1 MDEVSSNQHSSA
13 YSSLANST
21 TEIHDIVKM
30 EGESSGKVRN
40 NKRATVDLQMRAIS
54 EDYNALLRRATEQI
68 RVLTA
73 EKHELDEQCKKH
85 ITLNEEIA
93 GELAAAVERESELRS
108 ENEAVIAANEEL
120 FAEAQRLSDEEEKW
134 ESEREG
140 FQEEIG
146 ALKARVETLD
156 EKVGSEVREASERL
170 AAEGRLRLEDSERER
185 AALEAANRE
194 MEERV
199 GRMAAAVGR
208 IESEKDSLLRRKE
221 GVAGENMQLMVEAN
235 EQAKQFKQKTAALQ
249 AQLQKAEDRCKKA
262 DKENARL
269 RSQSA
274 ATPAPVVV
282 AAPPVMMA
290 SPGALADKRYG
301 DLVERN
307 KNLTEWREQLI
318 GKNKSLAEENDKL
331 KAKCQSLEDLLHDE
345 ETDINDV
352 LELIKNMQQQP
363 GSPNGS
369 AGGGIGPISKFREFT
384 REDLQKLRRKN

>member
-1 MDEVSSNQHSSA
+1 M
-13 YSSLANST
+13 
-21 TEIHDIVKM
+21 
-30 EGESSGKVRN
+30 
-40 NKRATVDLQMRAIS
+40 
-54 EDYNALLRRATEQI
+54 
-68 RVLTA
+68 LTA

-134 ESEREG
+134 ENEREG

-156 EKVGSEVREASERL
+156 EKVSSEVREASERL

-194 MEERV
+194 LEERV

-208 IESEKDSLLRRKE
+208 MESEKDSLLRRKE

-249 AQLQKAEDRCKKA
+249 AQLQKAEDRC
-262 DKENARL
+262 EVSHVLRL
-269 RSQSA
+269 
-274 ATPAPVVV
+274 
-282 AAPPVMMA
+282 
-290 SPGALADKRYG
+290 
-301 DLVERN
+301 
-307 KNLTEWREQLI
+307 
-318 GKNKSLAEENDKL
+318 SL
-331 KAKCQSLEDLLHDE
+331 
-345 ETDINDV
+345 
-352 LELIKNMQQQP
+352 
-363 GSPNGS
+363 
-369 AGGGIGPISKFREFT
+369 
-384 REDLQKLRRKN
+384 